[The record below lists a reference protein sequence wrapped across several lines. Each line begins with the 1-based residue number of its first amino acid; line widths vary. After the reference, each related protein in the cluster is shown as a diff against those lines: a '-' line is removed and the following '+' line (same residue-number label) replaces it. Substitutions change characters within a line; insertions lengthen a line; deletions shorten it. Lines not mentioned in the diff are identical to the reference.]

1 MNFTV
6 LDWAIV
12 GSVIAVMTAGAV
24 VSQSYMRSV
33 ADFLAA
39 GRTAGRYLLTVS
51 QGMAMVGAIS
61 IVAFFEQNY
70 VGGFPLTWWG
80 LTTAV
85 VVLVI
90 TVSGFVIYRF
100 RQTRSLTLAEFFER
114 RYSRNFRVFAGIIVF
129 LAGIINFGIFPAVGA
144 RFFIHFVGLP
154 QSFGVFGFEVST
166 FPLLMILL
174 LSLALFFV
182 FSGGQVAVII
192 ADFIQGTFVNVVF
205 VIITIYLL
213 FLVDWTQIL
222 QALSTAS
229 EHASLLNPFDTGQV
243 EDFNFWFFLIGTV
256 GVIYVVMSWQGPQA
270 YNASA
275 KNAHEAK
282 MGQVLTNYRDIP
294 RILFVL
300 FVPIVAYTILHHPDF
315 AARATYVNDVLSNAE
330 SETLRNQLR
339 VPVVLTAILPVGL
352 MGAFAAV
359 MVAAFVSTHDTY
371 LHSWGSIFIQDIVL
385 PFRKTPF
392 TREQHLRVLRWSIL
406 GVAVF
411 IFLFSL
417 LFQQSQYIAL
427 FFAITGAIFAGGSG
441 SVLIGGLYWKRG
453 TTAAA
458 WSAMIVGS
466 GIAVSGIVVHQI
478 IDDFFINGQMF
489 WGIAMAASTTTY
501 ILVSLLGKRAEFD
514 LDVLLHRGRH
524 AIDSETNVVENRLS
538 RGLKLLGMGKE
549 FTKSD
554 KAVYVLTFSMIAG
567 WTLVFV
573 VGTIYNLTHEVSDSA
588 WAKFWQFYVYLQLAI
603 AAAVVVW
610 FTVGGIRDL
619 KDMLH
624 RLDVMERDDTDD
636 GVVRDH
642 LENSL

>member
-1 MNFTV
+1 
-6 LDWAIV
+6 
-12 GSVIAVMTAGAV
+12 
-24 VSQSYMRSV
+24 
-33 ADFLAA
+33 
-39 GRTAGRYLLTVS
+39 
-51 QGMAMVGAIS
+51 
-61 IVAFFEQNY
+61 
-70 VGGFPLTWWG
+70 
-80 LTTAV
+80 
-85 VVLVI
+85 
-90 TVSGFVIYRF
+90 
-100 RQTRSLTLAEFFER
+100 
-114 RYSRNFRVFAGIIVF
+114 
-129 LAGIINFGIFPAVGA
+129 
-144 RFFIHFVGLP
+144 
-154 QSFGVFGFEVST
+154 
-166 FPLLMILL
+166 
-174 LSLALFFV
+174 
-182 FSGGQVAVII
+182 
-192 ADFIQGTFVNVVF
+192 
-205 VIITIYLL
+205 
-213 FLVDWTQIL
+213 
-222 QALSTAS
+222 
-229 EHASLLNPFDTGQV
+229 
-243 EDFNFWFFLIGTV
+243 
-256 GVIYVVMSWQGPQA
+256 
-270 YNASA
+270 
-275 KNAHEAK
+275 